1 MKDHYKILIVEDNPL
16 DAELARREIRQVLK
30 SVEFVELCTEDKFL
44 DAVENFKPDIIV
56 SDFSMPNFDG
66 MSVIKLTKK
75 HAPLIPVII
84 FTGSLNEETAAE
96 TVKAGAV
103 DYVLKDHNIRLRQA
117 IQYALDK
124 KQMWQ
129 ERLDA
134 EEKLRISEERFRIL
148 FELAADGIL
157 RISADGKI
165 IDINHSG
172 MQLTGCNK
180 SEVLKM
186 NIADFFEKEELEK
199 KPIRYDLLRKGQAIK
214 IERTLAR
221 KDGSTCIVEMHSK
234 MMPDTTIQSIVRDIT
249 QRKKVEKELRESEER
264 LKNVIQSLPVGV
276 VIHSNEKILF
286 ANPAA
291 YKIMEVPL
299 TQSLSEYSVF
309 DFIHPDYKKIAL
321 QRIKQTVTKNIKNEL
336 IEQEFLTFTKKKI
349 SVEVTSLP
357 LLQKEGL
364 SVMSVFNDI
373 TTRKQAEKEIRE
385 SEERLNNLIQLLPIG
400 VVIHHEGKIEFA
412 NNTAAIIMEIPEKKT
427 ILGQNAYD
435 FVHPDY
441 KDIAIQRINK
451 SLAENNTS
459 EVIEL
464 VYQTFNKR
472 HISVEVSSL
481 PIVFK
486 GKTSLLTV
494 FNDISARKQA
504 ETLLKESEAKYRSFF
519 ENTGTAIAISEEDAT
534 LSLINQK
541 YAELV
546 GLPKE
551 EIENKRRYTEFITP
565 EDVDDAVKI
574 HELRLRNPEK
584 ASKSYE
590 FKFKNARGEIR
601 NILVYADMIPGT
613 KKSLASLLDITD
625 RKQAE
630 EEVKKSRMLLRT
642 MIDSLP
648 LWIVA
653 LDISG
658 KVSIANN
665 YFTETFKTSID
676 RIEGHKV
683 KDFFFSEK
691 YEQHKGWVDMCR
703 ETGKPVHFNDEFEF
717 EKGKTTS
724 VYGSYVPLYD
734 PSGDIFGVTAV
745 GIDIS
750 KQKQTENLLRESETR
765 FRSTFEGAPIG
776 MSLNFIDGKFFETN
790 NAFCQMIGY
799 SKEELR
805 SHNFL
810 DITHPDDLELSKQFI
825 KDIQQLEG
833 NNPKSI
839 EKRYLK
845 KDGSLIWV
853 ITSVSLYRDVNNNP
867 KYFIV
872 QVLDITEQ
880 KLTEQKLVETK
891 NQLEVIFNNGPDAI
905 LLTRIE
911 NGHYVDSNKT
921 FTRYTGYTPD
931 DLIGKSTLDIDIWG
945 NPDDRNR
952 LIKEV
957 KEKGFCHNFELEIK
971 NKNRTSRIIEMSAEV
986 ILIKGVPHLLTI
998 SRDIAERKKM
1008 EELLKKQNEE
1018 LHELVSTKDRF
1029 FSIIAHDLK
1038 DPHNAILG
1046 FSEILSGSYDILSD
1060 QDRKNYI
1067 GNILHSSQ
1075 NLARLLRNL
1084 LEWANSQTGRMIYKP
1099 ENINIAAVVQETMDI
1114 LVYQAKIKQIRL
1126 IPDINASQEVFAD
1139 PNMVRTILR
1148 NLVSNAIKYTH
1159 RNGFVKINTSP
1170 VTNKNRKPD
1179 FLEISVIDNGI
1190 GIKKENLNNL
1200 FKLDHKVK
1208 TPGTEE
1214 EMGSGLGLILC
1225 YELVRK
1231 NNGYLNINSEENVG
1245 TTVTFALP
1253 KK

>member
-1 MKDHYKILIVEDNPL
+1 MNDHYKILIVEDNPL

-44 DAVENFKPDIIV
+44 ESLDIFKPDIIV

-66 MSVIKLTKK
+66 MSVIRLAKK
-75 HAPLIPVII
+75 HASLIPVII

-103 DYVLKDHNIRLRQA
+103 DYVLKENNIRLRQA
-117 IQYALDK
+117 IQYALEK
-124 KQMWQ
+124 KQMWK
-129 ERLDA
+129 ERLEA
-134 EEKLRISEERFRIL
+134 EEKLRNSEERYRAL

-157 RISADGKI
+157 KISAEGKL

-172 MQLTGCNK
+172 LQLAGYHK
-180 SEVLKM
+180 AEVLQM
-186 NIADFFEKEELEK
+186 PISEFFSKEELEK
-199 KPIRYDLLRKGQAIK
+199 HPIRYDLLQKGQSIK
-214 IERTLAR
+214 IERTFVR
-221 KDGSTCIVEMHSK
+221 KDRSTCIVEMHSK
-234 MMPDTTIQSIVRDIT
+234 MMPDKTIQSIFRDIT
-249 QRKKVEKELRESEER
+249 ERKNTERDLRESEER
-264 LKNVIQSLPVGV
+264 LSLLIQSLPVGV
-276 VIHSNEKILF
+276 VIHHKGRVVF
-286 ANPAA
+286 ANKATM
-291 YKIMEVPL
+291 KIMEVPPDMDFEGHEVL
-299 TQSLSEYSVF
+299 DFIAPEYHQMARKRIDASLKGNQQSEQAEEVFITYAGKRIITDVMSIPILFKGEMSVLSVF
-309 DFIHPDYKKIAL
+309 
-321 QRIKQTVTKNIKNEL
+321 
-336 IEQEFLTFTKKKI
+336 
-349 SVEVTSLP
+349 S
-357 LLQKEGL
+357 
-364 SVMSVFNDI
+364 DI
-373 TTRKQAEKEIRE
+373 T
-385 SEERLNNLIQLLPIG
+385 
-400 VVIHHEGKIEFA
+400 
-412 NNTAAIIMEIPEKKT
+412 
-427 ILGQNAYD
+427 
-435 FVHPDY
+435 
-441 KDIAIQRINK
+441 
-451 SLAENNTS
+451 
-459 EVIEL
+459 
-464 VYQTFNKR
+464 
-472 HISVEVSSL
+472 
-481 PIVFK
+481 
-486 GKTSLLTV
+486 
-494 FNDISARKQA
+494 ARKQA
-504 ETLLKESEAKYRSFF
+504 ETLLKESETKYRSFF
-519 ENTGTAIAISEEDAT
+519 ENTGTAIAISEEDTT
-534 LSLINQK
+534 LSLVNEK
-541 YAELV
+541 YAELA

-551 EIENKRRYTEFITP
+551 EIENKKSFKDFMVP
-565 EDVDDAVKI
+565 EDIENSMRI
-574 HELRLRNPEK
+574 HFLRLKEPQKAEK
-584 ASKSYE
+584 CYE
-590 FKFKNARGEIR
+590 LGFKNIRGEVR
-601 NILVYADMIPGT
+601 NMLVYTDIIPGT
-613 KKSLASLLDITD
+613 NKSLASLLDITD
-625 RKQAE
+625 RKLAE

-653 LDISG
+653 LDING
-658 KVSIANN
+658 NVSIANN
-665 YFTETFKTSID
+665 YFTETFKTSLD

-703 ETGKPVHFNDEFEF
+703 KTGKPVHFNDEFEF

-734 PSGDIFGVTAV
+734 PSGDLFGVTAV

-776 MSLNFIDGKFFETN
+776 MSLNFIDGKFFEAN

-810 DITHPDDLELSKQFI
+810 DNTHPDDLELSKQFI

-971 NKNRTSRIIEMSAEV
+971 NKDRTSRIIEMSAEV

-1084 LEWANSQTGRMIYKP
+1084 LEWANSQTGRLIYKP

-1170 VTNKNRKPD
+1170 VTNRNRKPD
-1179 FLEISVIDNGI
+1179 FLEISVSDNGI